1 MLKEVESTVQ
11 IHHVALTEVRITCL
25 QPCCCPSKESC
36 VASSNYECSEASDSV
51 QPIVRLLEVHA
62 HLQHT
67 VSCDSQGAHS
77 VEIYSMMS
85 LRISLMRRSSAK

>member
-1 MLKEVESTVQ
+1 MLKEVQSTVE

-25 QPCCCPSKESC
+25 QPCCCPSKEPRI
-36 VASSNYECSEASDSV
+36 ASSNYGCSEASDSA
-51 QPIVRLLEVHA
+51 QSILSLLEVHA

-67 VSCDSQGAHS
+67 VSCDSQGAYS

-85 LRISLMRRSSAK
+85 LRTSLMTRSSAK

>member
-36 VASSNYECSEASDSV
+36 VASSNYECSEASHSV
-51 QPIVRLLEVHA
+51 QPIVSLLEVHA

-85 LRISLMRRSSAK
+85 LRISLMTRSSAK